1 MIFDQNKYG
10 KVKRLIGNVILKNE
24 NIFMMCDSAYLYDED
39 QSFEAFS
46 NVRINQTDSVTVTA
60 KHLLYASKDKV
71 AHLDGN
77 VSLVQGKMTLNTE
90 KLDYSLKDKRA
101 YYNTPGRLTNKESVL
116 TSMSGEYWTQTKEAH
131 FRQHVKL
138 KNPDYELLT
147 DTLIYNTGNE
157 ESKFFGPTTVVT
169 KTDSIYALKGWYDTK
184 NEVGKFAN
192 QVVIK
197 TGSQILFTDSLYFN
211 QKLGKGYAHG
221 NVDLLDSLEKMHII
235 GDEGYYTKAPQKV
248 QINNN
253 AFVSKIMGQDTV
265 FIWADTLFYDGD
277 SVKHDRRLNAWSK
290 VRLFKNDVQ
299 AICDTLC
306 YMIDDSNVSMFKNPI
321 LWSSYNQLTADSI
334 YLLLSKDHIRHIIL
348 QKHGFIASHERGT
361 HYNQIKGDSLV
372 GFFNLGELERVKVF
386 GKGQSIYYAREDSSK
401 YIGVNEIDCPVMEVF
416 ISLEKV
422 KGIKFLGA
430 SKATLHPV
438 EKTRSQKFWLKGFN
452 WQESLRPSKPDLHF

>member
-1 MIFDQNKYG
+1 MSFDQNKYG
-10 KVKRLIGNVILKNE
+10 NVKRLIGNVILKNE
-24 NIFMMCDSAYLYDED
+24 NTFMMCDSAYLYDED

-46 NVRINQTDSVTVTA
+46 NVRINQADSVTVTA
-60 KHLLYASKDKV
+60 KHLLYTSKDKV

-131 FRQHVKL
+131 FRQQVKL

-157 ESKFFGPTTVVT
+157 ESKFFGPTNVVT
-169 KTDSIYALKGWYDTK
+169 KTDSIHALKGWYDTK

-221 NVDLLDSLEKMHII
+221 NVDLFDSYEKMHIL
-235 GDEGYYTKAPQKV
+235 GDEGYYTKKPQKV
-248 QINNN
+248 LINNK
-253 AFVSKIMGQDTV
+253 AFVSKIMGLDTV
-265 FIWADTLFYDGD
+265 YIWADTLFYQGD
-277 SVKHDRRLNAWSK
+277 SIKHDRRLNAWGK

-299 AICDTLC
+299 AVCDTLC

-321 LWSSYNQLTADSI
+321 LWSSYNQLSADSI
-334 YLLLSKDHIRHIIL
+334 YLLLSKNHIRHIIL
-348 QKHGFIASHERGT
+348 QNHGFIASHERGT

-386 GKGQSIYYAREDSSK
+386 GKGQSIYYAREDSCK
-401 YIGVNEIDCPVMEVF
+401 YIGVNEIDCPNMEVF
-416 ISLEKV
+416 FSLEKV
-422 KGIKFLGA
+422 KGIKFLGS
-430 SKATLHPV
+430 SKATLHPI
-438 EKTRSQKFWLKGFN
+438 EKIRSTKFWLKGFN
-452 WQESLRPSKPDLHF
+452 WKEDLRPSKPNLNF